1 MATHSSILA
10 WRIGQ
15 RILKGCSPWGHEES
29 DTTNTVRVTNT
40 FTSNKVRL
48 FLRRICGINAY
59 LFPMLDTK
67 IIISY
72 KAMKP

>member
-29 DTTNTVRVTNT
+29 DMTNTVRVTNT